1 MTQTQVNQ
9 SLAEIQALAAELV
22 DIDDDMTEVVQ
33 GGGGGRKLPVGK
45 SLARL
50 VSYIEYGKQPQE
62 YQGQAKDPAIE
73 FRLGF
78 ALYSPGFA
86 NEDGTP
92 YIIETFSMSK
102 SRNEKAGAFL
112 LFKQMNYKGVHK
124 NFAQMVGES
133 FIVDIMDYVSKS
145 APAGTPPK
153 SRLNTKLVLPPMDL
167 ISGAHYAVPEVS
179 AADLH
184 LFSWAKPTL
193 SGWDKLFIAGTN
205 DKGETKNWIQET
217 IVAAT
222 DFAGSPLETLLL
234 TNQRQIPVARMPKSR
249 TKAAAAPVGA
259 APVGALP
266 GAIPAAAVPVSA
278 PAAGIAIAAP
288 AAVVP
293 VAAPLAVA
301 PVVAAVP
308 QVAAIVTA
316 PIGAVGATT
325 SPSNLLALAVPQ

>member
-1 MTQTQVNQ
+1 MTQAQVNQ

-22 DIDDDMTEVVQ
+22 DIDDDMTEVVS

-78 ALYSPGFA
+78 ALYGPGFA
-86 NEDGTP
+86 NDDGTP
-92 YIIETFSMSK
+92 YVIETFNMSK

-112 LFKQMNYKGVHK
+112 LFKMMNYKGTHK
-124 NFAQMVGES
+124 NFAQMVGEA
-133 FIVDIMDYVSKS
+133 FIVDIIDYVPKTA
-145 APAGTPPK
+145 APGTAPK
-153 SRLNTKLVLPPMDL
+153 SRLNTKLVLPPVDL
-167 ISGAHYAVPEVS
+167 LSGATYPVPAVN

-193 SGWDKLFIAGTN
+193 SGWDKLYIAGTN
-205 DKGETKNWIQET
+205 DKNESKNWIQET
-217 IVAAT
+217 IVGAT

-234 TNQRQIPVARMPKSR
+234 TNQRQIPVARTPKSR

-259 APVGALP
+259 VPVGALP
-266 GAIPAAAVPVSA
+266 SAVPAAAVPVSA

-288 AAVVP
+288 AASVAVP
-293 VAAPLAVA
+293 NVSVAQLGVAASPVVIPAAVGVQVPAVA
-301 PVVAAVP
+301 GSPANLLAMAVP
-308 QVAAIVTA
+308 Q
-316 PIGAVGATT
+316 
-325 SPSNLLALAVPQ
+325 